1 MGTRTDPI
9 LTEVTRG
16 DLVESRYRVRAAVVD
31 AEGQIV
37 EAWGDIAG
45 HVYPRSAIK
54 PLQAI
59 PLVETGAADAFG
71 LEPRH
76 VALACASHLG
86 EKIHTETV
94 SQWLGHIG
102 CGADDLEC
110 GGHLPRAEGAMVELI
125 RSGAPVSGIYNN
137 CSGKHTGFLTTCKHL
152 GEETK
157 GYIGPTHPAQQRLAA
172 LLSELGGEALDATE
186 RGFDGCGIPVLGM
199 PLSALARAMARMA
212 APETLSEARGDA
224 VRRITAA
231 MTAHPEMV
239 RGTGGFDTVAM
250 RAGKGRFATKTGAEG
265 VHIAIIPEKRLGIA
279 IKVADGNNRATPVV
293 MTALLDRLGVLDD
306 DARNALAGFAT
317 TPVENVVGRHVGD
330 IRLAEGALD

>member
-1 MGTRTDPI
+1 MTDPI
-9 LTEVTRG
+9 CVEVTRG
-16 DLVESRYRVRAAVVD
+16 DLVESRHRVRACVVD
-31 AEGQIV
+31 AEGRVV
-37 EAWGDIAG
+37 EAWGDIAA

-86 EKIHTETV
+86 ETIHTETV
-94 SQWLGHIG
+94 SHWLGHIG

-110 GGHLPRAEGAMVELI
+110 GGHLPRADKAMIDLI
-125 RSGAPVSGIYNN
+125 RSGAAVSGIYNN
-137 CSGKHTGFLTTCKHL
+137 CSGKHTGFLTTCRHL
-152 GEETK
+152 GEDTK
-157 GYIGPTHPAQQRLAA
+157 GYITAAHPAQQRLAA
-172 LLSELGGEALDATE
+172 LHAELGGETLDDSE
-186 RGFDGCGIPVLGM
+186 RGLDGCGIPVLGM

-212 APETLSEARGDA
+212 APETLTDTRGRA
-224 VRRITAA
+224 VERIIAA

-250 RAGKGRFATKTGAEG
+250 RAGQGRFATKTGAEG
-265 VHIAIIPEKRLGIA
+265 VHIAIVAEKRLGVA
-279 IKVADGNNRATPVV
+279 VKVEDGNNRATPVI

-306 DARNALAGFAT
+306 AARAALSGFAT
-317 TPVENVVGRHVGD
+317 TAVENVVGTHVGD
-330 IRLAEGALD
+330 IRLAPGALD